1 MEQQTF
7 EFEFDDGP
15 KVNNTLTQHQQQRT
29 CAICG
34 RRFLYTEYLKIT
46 GHTADGGFITEQD
59 REKNAANPSWM
70 NYCCRKHFVKGAYN
84 ELGRKGV
91 ADPIFIYYMK
101 VNDITLAELTEA
113 MAE

>member
-15 KVNNTLTQHQQQRT
+15 KVHNTLTQHQQQRT
-29 CAICG
+29 CSICG

-70 NYCCRKHFVKGAYN
+70 NYCSREHFIKGFVDTWKNSPHFVDLLHIQGISYE
-84 ELGRKGV
+84 ELQKAR
-91 ADPIFIYYMK
+91 A
-101 VNDITLAELTEA
+101 
-113 MAE
+113 